1 MRLHKTLVL
10 VLLTSALVLSS
21 CGFPGNGVTPDTTVV
36 HSDGSPVVKPTHTP
50 TSSPISSYAFV
61 RQDQLWV
68 SFNGRNP
75 IQVTHL
81 NYSSLGSVPN
91 IFWGQPLWSPGD
103 GFIAFILNAFSGYFD
118 ENGDCRPPGRD
129 YTNPGALY
137 VLDTRTLQLTRVVLS
152 SVSGYP
158 ADNDPLKGFWQ
169 HLFWEDATH
178 LLAFSSPGQASTNGS
193 LFRYDLNTKTLS
205 EVIPASSLKP
215 FETGVSIGSSIWFPL
230 RYSSGQLFY
239 QVIES
244 DPQNS
249 KHIKFVIYS
258 HSTLHPELPNTKV
271 LDTGSEPVPDVVG
284 PTDFP
289 PCPTITNPGWDI
301 SPDGKHLVAQMLL
314 TDNTGHVSSSI
325 RVLNLADGSMEA
337 LFGQVSSNVLTGE
350 LTLTWGPDNQSVLL
364 SSWSSQVGPY
374 SATLLHPEQSQAYP
388 PDTTGHVVWRSDSS
402 VFALF
407 QFQWIGMGPNS
418 EATVYMFTPGKPDR
432 RLFLMNAQNFA
443 WG

>member
-1 MRLHKTLVL
+1 MRLSKTLLL
-10 VLLTSALVLSS
+10 VSLMSAFILSS
-21 CGFPGNGVTPDTTVV
+21 CGFPGDGVTPDTSLVLN
-36 HSDGSPVVKPTHTP
+36 DGSPVVKPTHTP

-103 GFIAFILNAFSGYFD
+103 GFIAFILRAFSGYFD
-118 ENGDCRPPGRD
+118 DIGTCHPPGIDRA
-129 YTNPGALY
+129 NPGALY
-137 VLDTRTLQLTRVVLS
+137 VLNTRTLQLTRVVLS

-158 ADNDPLKGFWQ
+158 ADNNPLTGFWQ
-169 HLFWEDATH
+169 YFFWEDATH
-178 LLAFSSPGQASTNGS
+178 VLASSLPDLAGTNGS
-193 LFRYDLNTKTLS
+193 LFRYDLTTKTLS
-205 EVIPASSLKP
+205 EVIPSSSLKP
-215 FETGVSIGSSIWFPL
+215 IESGVSIGSSIWFPL

-239 QVIES
+239 QVIEA
-244 DPQNS
+244 DPQHS
-249 KHIKFVIYS
+249 KNITFVIYS

-271 LDTGSEPVPDVVG
+271 LDMGSEPVSNVG
-284 PTDFP
+284 QNIFP
-289 PCPTITNPGWDI
+289 PCPPITNPGWDI

-314 TDNTGHVSSSI
+314 TDNTGHLSSSI

-337 LFGQVSSNVLTGE
+337 LFGQVSSKVLTGE

-364 SSWSSQVGPY
+364 SSWLSRVGPY

-388 PDTTGHVVWRSDSS
+388 PDTTGHVVWRSDSA

-418 EATVYMFTPGKPDR
+418 EATVYMFAQGKPDR
-432 RLFLMNAQNFA
+432 RLFLSNAQNFA

>member
-1 MRLHKTLVL
+1 MRLHKTFLLVSL
-10 VLLTSALVLSS
+10 MSALVLSS
-21 CGFPGNGVTPDTTVV
+21 CGFPGNSVTPDTTSV
-36 HSDGSPVVKPTHTP
+36 HSDGSPEAKPTHTSTP
-50 TSSPISSYAFV
+50 PPVTSYAFV

-75 IQVTHL
+75 IQVTHI

-103 GFIAFILNAFSGYFD
+103 GFIAFILKAFPGYFD
-118 ENGDCRPPGRD
+118 DLGACPPGID
-129 YTNPGALY
+129 YANPGALY
-137 VLDTRTLQLTRVVLS
+137 VLNTRTLQLTRVVLTS
-152 SVSGYP
+152 MSGYP

-178 LLAFSSPGQASTNGS
+178 LLASSSPPQSNTNGS

-205 EVIPASSLKP
+205 EVIPAGSLKP
-215 FETGVSIGSSIWFPL
+215 FGILANNLIWFPL

-239 QVIES
+239 QVIEA
-244 DPQNS
+244 DPINS
-249 KHIKFVIYS
+249 KNILFVIYR
-258 HSTLHPELPNTKV
+258 HSTLHPELPSTKV
-271 LDTGSEPVPDVVG
+271 LETGSEPIPVVG
-284 PTDFP
+284 GTNVGPSAA
-289 PCPTITNPGWDI
+289 CPLITNPGWDI
-301 SPDGKHLVAQMLL
+301 SPDGKRLVAQMLL
-314 TDNTGHVSSSI
+314 TDNADHVTSSI

-337 LFGQVSSNVLTGE
+337 LFGQVSSNVLTGD

-374 SATLLHPEQSQAYP
+374 SATLVQPAQSQAYP
-388 PDTTGHVVWRSDSS
+388 PDTIGHVVWRSDGS

-418 EATVYMFTPGKPDR
+418 EATVYMCTQGKPDR